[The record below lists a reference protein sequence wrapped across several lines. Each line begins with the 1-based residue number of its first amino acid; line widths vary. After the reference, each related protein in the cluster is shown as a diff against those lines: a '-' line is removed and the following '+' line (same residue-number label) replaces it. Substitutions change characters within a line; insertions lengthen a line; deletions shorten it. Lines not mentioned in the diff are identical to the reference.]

1 MVCAWAQMRNVPL
14 LNMELCAAFATK
26 NNQWTDSKLCSDG
39 KVQSTNN
46 RCRQQQMARSFEFS
60 NASLLFKCVSMAF
73 RLLNWIFKKSFN
85 LEVIWLYKTYLNK
98 TKTFSASKLEQT
110 KSKLWKNLAFR
121 MIIDYLQSKKWF
133 SQYKPECPNYFPS
146 KSMFIVAKVTLNVQI
161 IRKISVRQAKC
172 MSCQKSYA

>member
-1 MVCAWAQMRNVPL
+1 MVCALAQMRNVPL
-14 LNMELCAAFATK
+14 LNMGLCAAFAMK

-46 RCRQQQMARSFEFS
+46 RCRQQQMGRSFEFS
-60 NASLLFKCVSMAF
+60 NAFLLFKWVSMAF
-73 RLLNWIFKKSFN
+73 RLLNWVFKKNFKR
-85 LEVIWLYKTYLNK
+85 EVILLYWTYLNK
-98 TKTFSASKLEQT
+98 KTKWQ
-110 KSKLWKNLAFR
+110 NLAFR

-161 IRKISVRQAKC
+161 IRKINVRPAKC